1 MTQTGSQVVE
11 SLTQRQRQILVR
23 VCDGMAN
30 KEIAAELGLQTQVVK
45 NYMGGILT
53 ATGMGTRAELIVF
66 AFRHQMIQCPCML
79 YAAEPSGR

>member
-1 MTQTGSQVVE
+1 MTAAGSLVLE
-11 SLTQRQRQILVR
+11 NLTKRQRQILIR

-30 KEIAAELGLQTQVVK
+30 KEIAEELGLQTQVVK

-66 AFRHQMIQCPCML
+66 AFRHQLVECPCRR
-79 YAAEPSGR
+79 ETH